1 VRKSGV
7 QKEARQGR
15 DPSRSLRAVGRLA
28 IWAAIGV
35 LLVRG
40 AMALFAAPERT
51 EVTTTTANGA
61 DDAVAATAE
70 RFARL
75 YLEDPDPKVLRPYLA
90 AGAVIGAGRPPS
102 AEGAEVAQADV
113 LDTTDLS
120 EGRVVVT
127 VSCELRDSRTLYLTV
142 PIVRR
147 GSGEAAVLGA
157 PSIVAMPAPV
167 GADPESPRPV
177 AGAEADAIGELVAKF
192 IPAYLSSGS
201 SKELAYLVTPEA
213 EVVPLGGQLELVS
226 VGKVDQLGD
235 GEGPRRDL
243 LVAARVE
250 DPVGGGTYP
259 VTYRLRV
266 LRRGGRWYVAAVE
279 GAVA

>member
-1 VRKSGV
+1 M
-7 QKEARQGR
+7 
-15 DPSRSLRAVGRLA
+15 
-28 IWAAIGV
+28 
-35 LLVRG
+35 LLRG
-40 AMALFAAPERT
+40 AVALLEPPDRA
-51 EVTTTTANGA
+51 EVKVATAGT
-61 DDAVAATAE
+61 DDAVSATAD

-75 YLEDPDPKVLRPYLA
+75 YLEDPDPKALRPYLA
-90 AGAVIGAGRPPS
+90 PGAVIGAGRPPS
-102 AEGAEVAQADV
+102 AEGAAVAQAEIVDS
-113 LDTTDLS
+113 TFLS
-120 EGRVVVT
+120 DGRVVVT

-142 PIVRR
+142 PIVRQ
-147 GSGEAAVLGA
+147 GPGEAAVLGA

-192 IPAYLSSGS
+192 IPAYLSSET

-250 DPVGGGTYP
+250 DPVGGATYP
-259 VTYRLRV
+259 VAYRLGAV
-266 LRRGGRWYVAAVE
+266 RRGGRWYVSTVE

>member
-7 QKEARQGR
+7 RKEPRPGR
-15 DPSRSLRAVGRLA
+15 DLSHALRATGRLA

-40 AMALFAAPERT
+40 TVALFAAPERS
-51 EVTTTTANGA
+51 EVKVTSGGT
-61 DDAVAATAE
+61 DDVVAATAD

-90 AGAVIGAGRPPS
+90 TGARIGAGRPPS

-113 LDTTDLS
+113 LDTTDL
-120 EGRVVVT
+120 GDDRVVVT
-127 VSCELRDSRTLYLTV
+127 VSCDLRDSRTLYLTV

-147 GSGEAAVLGA
+147 GQGEAAVLGA
-157 PSIVAMPAPV
+157 PSIVAMPAPA
-167 GADPESPRPV
+167 GADPESPRPA
-177 AGAEADAIGELVAKF
+177 AGAEADAISELVAKF
-192 IPAYLSSGS
+192 IPAYLSAAG
-201 SKELAYLVTPEA
+201 SKELAYLLTPEA
-213 EVVPLGGQLELVS
+213 EVVPLGGQLDLVS

-243 LVAARVE
+243 LVAAKVK
-250 DPVGGGTYP
+250 DPVGGATYP

-266 LRRGGRWYVAAVE
+266 LLRAGRWYIAAVE

>member
-1 VRKSGV
+1 MRKEGD
-7 QKEARQGR
+7 KGGRRQGNEAPR
-15 DPSRSLRAVGRLA
+15 GLRATGRLA

-40 AMALFAAPERT
+40 ALALFAPPEQP
-51 EVTTTTANGA
+51 EVAVKAGGT
-61 DDAVAATAE
+61 DDVVAATAE

-75 YLEDPDPKVLRPYLA
+75 YLEDPDPKALRPYLA

-113 LDTTDLS
+113 LDTADLGD
-120 EGRVVVT
+120 GRVVVT

-147 GSGEAAVLGA
+147 GAGEAAVLGA
-157 PSIVAMPAPV
+157 PSIVAMPEPA
-167 GADPESPRPV
+167 GADPESPRPI
-177 AGAEADAIGELVAKF
+177 AGPDAEAIGELVAKF
-192 IPAYLSSGS
+192 VPAYVSVGS
-201 SKELAYLVTPEA
+201 SKELAYLLTPEA
-213 EVVPLGGQLELVS
+213 VVVPLGGELELAS
-226 VGKVDQLGD
+226 VDDVEQLGG
-235 GEGPRRDL
+235 GEGAARDL
-243 LVAARVE
+243 LVAAQLK

-266 LRRGGRWYVAAVE
+266 LRRSGRWYVAEVE

>member
-1 VRKSGV
+1 
-7 QKEARQGR
+7 
-15 DPSRSLRAVGRLA
+15 
-28 IWAAIGV
+28 V

-51 EVTTTTANGA
+51 EVTTTANSA
-61 DDAVAATAE
+61 DDATAATAE

-75 YLEDPDPKVLRPYLA
+75 YLEDPDPKALRPYLA

-102 AEGAEVAQADV
+102 AEGGEVAQADV

-147 GSGEAAVLGA
+147 GPGEAAVLGA

-192 IPAYLSSGS
+192 IPAYLSSGI
-201 SKELAYLVTPEA
+201 SKELAYLLIPEA

-226 VGKVDQLGD
+226 VGKVEQLGD
-235 GEGPRRDL
+235 GEGPGRDL
-243 LVAARVE
+243 LVDAKVK
-250 DPVGGGTYP
+250 DPVGGATYP

-266 LRRGGRWYVAAVE
+266 LRRAGRWYVAAVE
-279 GAVA
+279 GAVEGAVA